1 MWSFVEGLEAVRSV
15 YDTWKL
21 EITETHKRCVEVIYT
36 TKPKPYQ
43 CTCDLKS
50 EMTKLYQLFNN

>member
-1 MWSFVEGLEAVRSV
+1 M

-21 EITETHKRCVEVIYT
+21 EIAETHKRCVEVIYT

-50 EMTKLYQLFNN
+50 DLKSEMTKLYQLFNN